1 MVYFKLTTPLLDL
14 VRASKLEG
22 LVGCQVY
29 CDRQYIS
36 YADLEQVLLKLR
48 SLFKEVEALLEKRKA
63 EKERLKDAEKR
74 KQAEIMQYVRHSTA
88 RDPDSLEALND
99 KDLEAKL
106 ESLRKWEKLDIKQI
120 AAEQELLFI
129 D

>member
-1 MVYFKLTTPLLDL
+1 MVYFKLTTPLLEI

-36 YADLEQVLLKLR
+36 YSDLEQVLLKLR
-48 SLFKEVEALLEKRKA
+48 SLYKEVDGFLQKRRSD
-63 EKERLKDAEKR
+63 KERLKDAEKR

-88 RDPDSLEALND
+88 RDPDSLEAMSD
-99 KDLEAKL
+99 K
-106 ESLRKWEKLDIKQI
+106 
-120 AAEQELLFI
+120 EL
-129 D
+129 